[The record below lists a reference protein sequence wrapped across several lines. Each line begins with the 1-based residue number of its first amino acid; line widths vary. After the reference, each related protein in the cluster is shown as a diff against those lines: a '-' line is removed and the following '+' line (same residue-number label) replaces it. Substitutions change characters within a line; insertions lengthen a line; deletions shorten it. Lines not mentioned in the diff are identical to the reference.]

1 MKTDRYTLFD
11 WTRNGEILGDLKVVP
26 GDQKLIRYKSNW
38 LRIVTWVYGNRMAK
52 IMLIYR
58 PNGRRRRGRPLKET
72 SRWGRNTSVKAWLVT
87 YDNVEDDAIF
97 HSLLSIVCRFD
108 YLFRVCSYWH
118 ILAKRVTHSDII
130 INLSKFFLFTYLC
143 TSELSLKKH

>member
-1 MKTDRYTLFD
+1 
-11 WTRNGEILGDLKVVP
+11 
-26 GDQKLIRYKSNW
+26 
-38 LRIVTWVYGNRMAK
+38 
-52 IMLIYR
+52 
-58 PNGRRRRGRPLKET
+58 
-72 SRWGRNTSVKAWLVT
+72 
-87 YDNVEDDAIF
+87 
-97 HSLLSIVCRFD
+97 LSIVCRFD